1 MTRTRTKRLKTK
13 RSERPGAGH
22 YARPDVLRLIIDPRH
37 TAPEQIGDMHRVR
50 DSSGGLD
57 CVAPNGAPGCGHG

>member
-1 MTRTRTKRLKTK
+1 M
-13 RSERPGAGH
+13 SGPGAGH
-22 YARPDVLRLIIDPRH
+22 HARPDVLRLIIDPRH